1 MTQQL
6 VEVIGSQSYTHD
18 SQKRTAERSF
28 MAYEDDASLRFP
40 LAAARRLVEAN
51 GIKIGQFFPS
61 DAELRLKSLD
71 FSPVNDRPE
80 TFEISLKYETG
91 DPDPDTGGQFEL
103 GPVSQNVT
111 TRVELVDVWRN
122 NPNPEAAAVGED
134 VSGANVDGE
143 ESAGED
149 VGGNSADTAGTPLS
163 YPLPML
169 DLTIVENTETS
180 PDFIRLAAIVGTR
193 NEAVFGGAPI
203 GTVIYKGSS
212 SQYGRNG
219 FYTVT
224 HQFSADIVFKHKRQM
239 ATSSPATGAPELA
252 EENTANEN
260 SEEAA
265 TAFDDEGEPPEGAGT
280 TKKGAAANVVWVQR
294 WTKFSDFIN
303 DIIVYP
309 PFGQGGGDDGENT

>member
-18 SQKRTAERSF
+18 SQKRNAERSF

-40 LAAARRLVEAN
+40 LAAARRLVDAN
-51 GIKIGQFFPS
+51 GYKIGQFFPG
-61 DAELRLKSLD
+61 DAGLRLKSLD
-71 FSPVNDRPE
+71 FSPVNDREE

-91 DPDPDTGGQFEL
+91 DPNDDGGQFEL

-134 VSGANVDGE
+134 VSGANVDGD

-149 VGGNSADTAGTPLS
+149 IGGNSADTAGTPLS

-169 DLTIVENTETS
+169 DLTIVENTENS
-180 PDFIRLAAIVGTR
+180 PDFIRLAGIVGTR
-193 NEAVFGGAPI
+193 NDSIFGGAPI

-252 EENTANEN
+252 EDNVANGN
-260 SEEAA
+260 SASAA
-265 TAFDDEGEPPEGAGT
+265 SAFDDDGEPPEGAGT
-280 TKKGAAANVVWVQR
+280 TKKGAAQNVVWVQR
-294 WTKFSDFIN
+294 WTKFSNFLN
-303 DIIVYP
+303 EIIVYP
-309 PFGQGGGDDGENT
+309 PFGHASNDDGDNT